1 VVKSLPLTANG
12 MINGTLIKFFYSV
25 EIFSVDILIN
35 STKLEYNVS
44 RFARLL
50 STKITIKTKT

>member
-25 EIFSVDILIN
+25 ETSFFSWYSYQFNQAGI
-35 STKLEYNVS
+35 
-44 RFARLL
+44 
-50 STKITIKTKT
+50 